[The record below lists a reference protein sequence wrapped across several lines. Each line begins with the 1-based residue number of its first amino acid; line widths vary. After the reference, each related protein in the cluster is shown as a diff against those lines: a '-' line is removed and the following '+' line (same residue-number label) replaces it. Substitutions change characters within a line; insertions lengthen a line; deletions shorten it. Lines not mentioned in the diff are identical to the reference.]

1 MCAVT
6 RQYDDVTKLDNLGAG
21 NYANVITNV
30 MMERMAAVNGPTE
43 GKILRPSDGKEPA
56 TVAFVQCAGSRDE
69 NHLPYCSDVCCMGS
83 LKQAR
88 YVREKAADAKI
99 SIFYIDVR
107 TIGRFEHFYYELL
120 EDENIS
126 FIKGKV
132 AKITEDAATKNP
144 TVEAEDVLG
153 GGKIS
158 EQFDLVVLATGVVP
172 STAYSPIPVVS
183 LVKDDNGFLTDSPN
197 GGGIFAAGCVKRP
210 LDVSR
215 SVKDSSAAV
224 MKAIQIV
231 RR

>member
-1 MCAVT
+1 
-6 RQYDDVTKLDNLGAG
+6 
-21 NYANVITNV
+21 V
-30 MMERMAAVNGPTE
+30 MMERLAALNGPTG
-43 GKILRPSDGKEPA
+43 GKLLRPSDGKEPA

-69 NHLPYCSDVCCMGS
+69 NHLPYCSAVCCMGS

-88 YVREKAADAKI
+88 YVREKVADSKV
-99 SIFYIDVR
+99 SIFYIDIR
-107 TIGRFEHFYYELL
+107 TIGRFEHFYYDLL

-132 AKITEDAATKNP
+132 AKITEDPATKNP
-144 TVEAEDVLG
+144 TVEAEEVMG

-158 EQFDLVVLATGVVP
+158 KQFDMVVLATGVVP
-172 STAYSPIPVVS
+172 STADSPIPGIN
-183 LVKDDNGFLTDSPN
+183 LAYDDNGFLAESLN
-197 GGGIFAAGCVKRP
+197 GAGIYAAGCVKRP

-215 SVKDSSAAV
+215 SVKDSTAAV